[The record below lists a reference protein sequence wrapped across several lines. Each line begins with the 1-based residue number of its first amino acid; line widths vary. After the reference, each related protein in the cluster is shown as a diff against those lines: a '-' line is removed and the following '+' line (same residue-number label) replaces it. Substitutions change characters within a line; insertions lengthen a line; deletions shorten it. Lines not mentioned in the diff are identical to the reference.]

1 MNTDSKNTRLH
12 KVNRLVQKNI
22 SKIVHTEIKDPRL
35 QFIDI
40 LEVTVTNDFSLA
52 RVYYSLFNS
61 ESLSSEETSKQ
72 VSELE
77 KALKKASGFIRTK
90 IAKNLQFRKT
100 PEIRFIYD
108 LRYKNKEEV
117 DNILKNLDHN
127 NS

>member
-1 MNTDSKNTRLH
+1 M
-12 KVNRLVQKNI
+12 
-22 SKIVHTEIKDPRL
+22 
-35 QFIDI
+35 DI

-52 RVYYSLFNS
+52 RVYYTLFNS
-61 ESLSSEETSKQ
+61 DSLNNEETLKQ

-117 DNILKNLDHN
+117 DSILKNLSDN